1 MQFET
6 ITSTADTSKTINFG
20 VKMTK
25 QYKKSLTMSPSPR
38 LSLLRF
44 WQPVALVTLTKE
56 NSGENLDPN
65 QRKHRFSFLF
75 VRRSRE
81 GKALEESDK
90 VKIVSSVDGM
100 YTLKLLNLTEEDSG
114 QYTIKAVNDAGQT
127 ACTAT
132 LLVHGQSK
140 PSRYM

>member
-1 MQFET
+1 MLASVIRWIKIFIYNE
-6 ITSTADTSKTINFG
+6 
-20 VKMTK
+20 
-25 QYKKSLTMSPSPR
+25 YK
-38 LSLLRF
+38 
-44 WQPVALVTLTKE
+44 LVQLFMLMGLTKWT
-56 NSGENLDPN
+56 DV
-65 QRKHRFSFLF
+65 FSFLF

-90 VKIVSSVDGM
+90 VKIVSSADGM

-132 LLVHGQSK
+132 LLVHGQSI
-140 PSRYM
+140 